1 MSTSNPLVYTNED
14 GLDEASIAGAQH
26 IETPT
31 YSPEIASDE
40 DLEVVLRYRDVLDE
54 GAPILVPGYRWQEIR
69 TKPKF
74 REVEPEIRDLIRNH
88 STLYYEPVELFRYR
102 RPRKL
107 VSHAFRGS
115 QSKSREF
122 YKKLR
127 DDQYDTA
134 IDLLPTFFQPFIEAQ
149 LEPLL
154 ERVDGATVPP
164 RLEDTATKATEAWRD
179 KRANSGYESY
189 FAEIAKDAQRSP
201 NSAVIPPVPPVQ
213 KSSEPN
219 VISRVRG
226 ANIGMRTTVDVVNEA
241 RFGDPLRTYFHAYA
255 DYSILKSDT
264 DVNEDL
270 LTMMRQELED
280 GDYAGLAVTL
290 SNYQRAWDSGL
301 SVRVESFIND
311 IANIAMEKRL
321 PFILP
326 RSGWYGGYLTDHGA
340 HVFSSLL
347 NGNEKYNPRSGG
359 VSQEAAYGT
368 TPFYGDCLDLGVGDA
383 FEALKNTGGQ
393 ATHIPGLPDAPPRF
407 NERAGE
413 WDDRLGGSTDYR
425 KEFSKARRL
434 LHAEEAREWRES
446 IRRGRTATPARM
458 YFKKSEHNDLS

>member
-1 MSTSNPLVYTNED
+1 
-14 GLDEASIAGAQH
+14 
-26 IETPT
+26 
-31 YSPEIASDE
+31 
-40 DLEVVLRYRDVLDE
+40 
-54 GAPILVPGYRWQEIR
+54 
-69 TKPKF
+69 
-74 REVEPEIRDLIRNH
+74 
-88 STLYYEPVELFRYR
+88 
-102 RPRKL
+102 
-107 VSHAFRGS
+107 
-115 QSKSREF
+115 
-122 YKKLR
+122 
-127 DDQYDTA
+127 
-134 IDLLPTFFQPFIEAQ
+134 
-149 LEPLL
+149 
-154 ERVDGATVPP
+154 
-164 RLEDTATKATEAWRD
+164 
-179 KRANSGYESY
+179 
-189 FAEIAKDAQRSP
+189 
-201 NSAVIPPVPPVQ
+201 
-213 KSSEPN
+213 
-219 VISRVRG
+219 
-226 ANIGMRTTVDVVNEA
+226 MRTTVDVVNEA

-264 DVNEDL
+264 DVDEDL

-280 GDYAGLAVTL
+280 GDYAGVAVTL

-383 FEALKNTGGQ
+383 FEVLKNTGGQ

-407 NERAGE
+407 NERASE

>member
-1 MSTSNPLVYTNED
+1 MSLSNPLVYTNED

-54 GAPILVPGYRWQEIR
+54 GAPILVPGYRWQQIR
-69 TKPKF
+69 TMPKF

-127 DDQYDTA
+127 GDQYDAA

-164 RLEDTATKATEAWRD
+164 RFEDTARKATEAWRD
-179 KRANSGYESY
+179 DRANSGYESY

-226 ANIGMRTTVDVVNEA
+226 SNIGMRTTVDVVNEA

-264 DVNEDL
+264 GVDEDL

-280 GDYAGLAVTL
+280 GDYAGVAVTL

-347 NGNEKYNPRSGG
+347 NGNEVYNPNSSGG
-359 VSQEAAYGT
+359 IPKKAKYGT
-368 TPFYGDCLDLGVGDA
+368 TPFYGECLDLGVGEA

-393 ATHIPGLPDAPPRF
+393 ATHIPH
-407 NERAGE
+407 E
-413 WDDRLGGSTDYR
+413 
-425 KEFSKARRL
+425 
-434 LHAEEAREWRES
+434 
-446 IRRGRTATPARM
+446 
-458 YFKKSEHNDLS
+458 